1 VAGHTVAADPE
12 ILPMGSRVKIDD
24 ITYTVEDTRNLVKRT
39 VIDIYFDTHEE
50 GEKGLSRPM
59 ISCR

>member
-1 VAGHTVAADPE
+1 MAGHTVAADPE

-24 ITYTVEDTRNLVKRT
+24 ITYTVEDTGNLVKGN

-50 GEKGLSRPM
+50 GKKGLSRPM
-59 ISCR
+59 ISCG